1 MFCGCVPYC
10 ELHHIGVFPRGKKR
24 NSSVQELCDSPSKK
38 PKLDCAKA
46 PKPKGVNSVAD
57 DKSSLHQQQDKTSAL
72 SKQASKGGKHNNEV
86 TSQSCSSGLQ
96 EVHKV
101 AEAAKD
107 KGKQKKASPLKQ
119 NHVATPKSIQ
129 KSPRKDKIVGKKLKL
144 DSDGEKN
151 MKDELKAGND
161 SSSEESSDDE
171 GVAWEDVDGK
181 SSTVYAESLSVAQF
195 FKTPDPLN
203 QKALSSTNSQTTRF
217 FKSFLFL
224 LEVQHCE
231 S

>member
-1 MFCGCVPYC
+1 MARKRAQSTKEQKGSSKKTSSASRGGVNSKSNAICAKNNFRSSTTRARSRSVKRDLKSTDVSSKRTQDNPGAK
-10 ELHHIGVFPRGKKR
+10 ENGAFLHGKKR

-46 PKPKGVNSVAD
+46 PKQKGVNSVAD

-119 NHVATPKSIQ
+119 NHVVTPKSIQ

-144 DSDGEKN
+144 DSDGEK
-151 MKDELKAGND
+151 KY
-161 SSSEESSDDE
+161 E
-171 GVAWEDVDGK
+171 G
-181 SSTVYAESLSVAQF
+181 
-195 FKTPDPLN
+195 
-203 QKALSSTNSQTTRF
+203 
-217 FKSFLFL
+217 
-224 LEVQHCE
+224 
-231 S
+231 

>member
-1 MFCGCVPYC
+1 MFCFCVPYC
-10 ELHHIGVFPRGKKR
+10 ELHHVGVSPRGKKR
-24 NSSVQELCDSPSKK
+24 NSSVQERSDSPSKK

-46 PKPKGVNSVAD
+46 PKQKGVNSVGD
-57 DKSSLHQQQDKTSAL
+57 GKNSLHQQQDKISAL

-86 TSQSCSSGLQ
+86 TSQSCSSGLR
-96 EVHKV
+96 EVHKVAEV

-119 NHVATPKSIQ
+119 NHVVTPKSIQ

-151 MKDELKAGND
+151 TKDELKAGND

-181 SSTVYAESLSVAQF
+181 RSSTVYAESQF
-195 FKTPDPLN
+195 VSCSIF
-203 QKALSSTNSQTTRF
+203 QNS
-217 FKSFLFL
+217 
-224 LEVQHCE
+224 
-231 S
+231 